1 MKAMNVNQ
9 ICQFLKD
16 NFKPTDT
23 LIFDY
28 LSKDDIADYI
38 DHLNDHEIPMSYEIP
53 KDKLNSIFC
62 MIDENY
68 DFELGIDD
76 VVQDSLM
83 HEIINISDEIKEV
96 LKNEFICQ
104 T

>member
-1 MKAMNVNQ
+1 MKARTVNQ

-38 DHLNDHEIPMSYEIP
+38 DHLNDDEIPVSYEITE
-53 KDKLNSIFC
+53 DKLNSIFC
-62 MIDENY
+62 MIAENY

-83 HEIINISDEIKEV
+83 HEIINIIDEIKEV
-96 LKNEFICQ
+96 LKND
-104 T
+104 